1 MTPRFLR
8 AVELVLQHEGGL
20 VDDPRDPGGL
30 TNFGISQRAYPD
42 VDIRGLTKMKAA
54 EIYHRDYW
62 LPIRGDELPEPVAIV
77 LFDMAVNM
85 GVDRAVRLLQRSLRL
100 PQDGLLGP
108 RTIAACLNGTR
119 RTVALNLTAERVIAY
134 TGMRGFDVFGRGWL
148 RRSITT
154 ALEANA

>member
-8 AVELVLQHEGGL
+8 ALELVLAHEGGL

-30 TNFGISQRAYPD
+30 TNFGISQRAYPK
-42 VDIRGLTKMKAA
+42 VDIRGLTKLKAA
-54 EIYHRDYW
+54 EIYHADYW
-62 LPIRGDELPEPVAIV
+62 LPIRGDELPEAVAIV

-85 GVDRAVRLLQRSLRL
+85 GKDRAVRLLQRALNI
-100 PQDGLLGP
+100 PQDGMLGP
-108 RTIAACLNGTR
+108 RTIAACINGTR
-119 RTVALNLTAERVIAY
+119 RAVALNLTAERVIAY
-134 TGMRGFDVFGRGWL
+134 TGMRGFDIYGRGWL

>member
-1 MTPRFLR
+1 MTPGFIR
-8 AVELVLQHEGGL
+8 AVDLVLRHEGGL
-20 VDDPRDPGGL
+20 VDNPNDPGGL

-42 VDIRGLTKMKAA
+42 VDIRALTRNQAM
-54 EIYHRDYW
+54 EIYERDYW

-85 GVDRAVRLLQRSLRL
+85 GRDRAVRLLQRALNI

-108 RTIAACLNGTR
+108 RTVAACINGTR

-134 TGMRGFDVFGRGWL
+134 TGMRGFDTFGRGWL

-154 ALEANA
+154 AMEANA

>member
-1 MTPRFLR
+1 MSPAFLR
-8 AVELVLQHEGGL
+8 ALELVLRHEGGL

-30 TNFGISQRAYPD
+30 TQFGISQRAYPN
-42 VDIRGLTKMKAA
+42 VDIRALTKLKAG
-54 EIYHRDYW
+54 EIYHADYW
-62 LPIRGDELPEPVAIV
+62 LPIRGDELPEAVAIV

-85 GVDRAVRLLQRSLRL
+85 GRDRAVRLLQRALNI

-108 RTIAACLNGTR
+108 RTIAACINGSR
-119 RTVALNLTAERVIAY
+119 RAVALNLTAERVIAY
-134 TGMRGFDVFGRGWL
+134 TGMRGFDTYGRGWL